1 MSKVQ
6 TANSD
11 FMAPPSEQ
19 ETNCRRDSIS
29 RVDAGFRAAG
39 CIFSNLRLVTR
50 SRSCPR
56 VTGNSYLHWKKCKCY
71 CCHSEEQSKWLPED
85 RAVGSPLSP
94 FGHKPL
100 WCCSERHRTST
111 LQASL
116 AVDLVLAGSATSRCW
131 PNAESRR
138 PKACFT
144 RYNSLSHDEPSRILQ
159 ACRTLCRYGSDS

>member
-116 AVDLVLAGSATSRCW
+116 RACGRPCTRWFRDKPLLAERRE
-131 PNAESRR
+131 PKAESLLH
-138 PKACFT
+138 P
-144 RYNSLSHDEPSRILQ
+144 I
-159 ACRTLCRYGSDS
+159 